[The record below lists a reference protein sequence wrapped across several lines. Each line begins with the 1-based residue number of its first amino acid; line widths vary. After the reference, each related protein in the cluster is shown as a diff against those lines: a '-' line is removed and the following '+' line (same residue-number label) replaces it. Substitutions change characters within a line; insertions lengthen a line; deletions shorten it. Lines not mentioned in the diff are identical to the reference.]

1 VNLPWKRKRLPTG
14 ETLYEEAERLG
25 VSLFRLPEPL
35 TRGPSGEGGRN
46 PLNEPALQARVLAA
60 RNDWRNAILNWVQ
73 TLALIGALIL
83 SSLVSLDN
91 RRAQESNQRVQEAN
105 LRAQEGNLRVQ
116 QSTLAAQE
124 STLLAQKNQMSSD
137 FMLRFSDELNEDGS
151 GRVSSALDNH
161 RPLTHDLKVSDD
173 DIDDFLSK
181 YELLDAVYR
190 YNVINQEMAY
200 DAFSYDLKRALKDKR
215 IIQYL
220 LDSRRDESDTFYGVR
235 DLARAWKLPFPEQ
248 QSDLPT
254 SIQRQ

>member
-1 VNLPWKRKRLPTG
+1 MHLPTG
-14 ETLYEEAERLG
+14 EALYKEAERLG

-35 TRGPSGEGGRN
+35 TRGPSEEGGRN

-60 RNDWRNAILNWVQ
+60 RNDRRNAILSWAQ

-83 SSLVSLDN
+83 SLLVSLDN
-91 RRAQESNQRVQEAN
+91 RRAQEGNQRVQQAN
-105 LRAQEGNLRVQ
+105 LRAQEGNLRFQ

-124 STLLAQKNQMSSD
+124 RMLLAQKNQMSSE
-137 FMLRFSDELNEDGS
+137 FMLRFSDELDEDGS
-151 GRVSSALDNH
+151 GRVSSALDNN
-161 RPLTHDLKVSDD
+161 RPLTHDRKVSDD

-190 YNVINQEMAY
+190 YNVINQDMAY
-200 DAFSYDLKRALKDKR
+200 DAFSYDLERALKDKR
-215 IIQYL
+215 VIQYL
-220 LDSRRDESDTFYGVR
+220 LDSRRDESHTFDGVH

-248 QSDLPT
+248 QGDLPT